1 MEHTALSP
9 SDHTLQQA
17 TEAATGFVNTLPGC
31 WKLAAGRALTVRAAQ
46 AGVLRIA
53 HGRVWATFDLAEGDS
68 RVRAGDHF
76 LSRGESLELQAGQSL
91 VIESYG
97 SGQPTSA
104 YFSWEPAAARAL
116 AFQPAAAG
124 WRAEVLQPLSDLRTA
139 GGLATAAMARLASGL
154 VRNSAASAS
163 GLLTPLATGFVA
175 RRSSPDVAGDRD
187 ASGEVRDFYYA
198 ERARKAVGAE
208 RGESQPSM
216 AAAGCLQRF
225 AV

>member
-1 MEHTALSP
+1 MEHAALST

-17 TEAATGFVNTLPGC
+17 SEAVTGFVNTLPGC

-46 AGVLRIA
+46 AGMLRIA

-139 GGLATAAMARLASGL
+139 GSLATAAMARLASGL
-154 VRNSAASAS
+154 IRSSAASV
-163 GLLTPLATGFVA
+163 GTLLTPLATDFVA
-175 RRSSPDVAGDRD
+175 RRSMADESNAGQD
-187 ASGEVRDFYYA
+187 SGEVRDFYYA
-198 ERARKAVGAE
+198 ERARKAAAFE
-208 RGESQPSM
+208 RAESQPSITS
-216 AAAGCLQRF
+216 AGSLQRL